1 MLEISTAR
9 PQRAR
14 EHGAGTAWESVHHDS
29 GVRYSIRAGMVVVA
43 GTTPDAGHRLQRADY
58 RSIMRHVDAGY
69 PRDGVTRGTAL
80 DLGTTSLVN

>member
-43 GTTPDAGHRLQRADY
+43 GTTPDAGHRLQRALMTDP
-58 RSIMRHVDAGY
+58 SC
-69 PRDGVTRGTAL
+69 
-80 DLGTTSLVN
+80 TTSTRAPRRTKSRAEPRLILEQLV